1 MNDVKVFVSYSRR
14 DIAVAEKIS
23 QALRGIQVLT
33 TSLDS
38 DVKPGDDFR
47 KAIFN
52 SLKSSDAVLAIVT
65 SPDVASHSWTG
76 YEIGAAEALR
86 KPVIL
91 MTSDRYSLSEFPESL
106 ASYPAVVFDPEQP
119 ERAAREIAERLSS
132 YFVKG

>member
-1 MNDVKVFVSYSRR
+1 MSDVKVFVSYSRR
-14 DIAVAEKIS
+14 DAAVAEKIS
-23 QALRGIQVLT
+23 QALRGIKVLT
-33 TSLDS
+33 TSLDT

-47 KAIFN
+47 KAIFS
-52 SLKSSDAVLAIVT
+52 SLKSSDAVLAIAT

-86 KPVIL
+86 KPIIL

-106 ASYPAVVFDPEQP
+106 ASYPVVVFNPEQP

-132 YFVKG
+132 YLVKS